1 MTETVL
7 PGTLGLRISTRV
19 SPDASWTWAPGV
31 ILAVLGAGA
40 IYFVRWR
47 EARRAPSG
55 ALPSVWRLVSFG
67 AGLLAVAA
75 ALISPLDR
83 LSEQLLVMH
92 MVQHVLLLDVVPILL
107 LLGLTRVLLR
117 PLTRRTA
124 PLERR
129 AGFLAHPVFAIV
141 FYAGAMFLWHVP
153 ALYDSALRHEGVH
166 VLEHLTFAAA
176 GGLYWWHLLSPVRGR
191 LRLGGLGPAVYMAST
206 KLLVGALGIVLTF
219 APSALY
225 AFYERAPR
233 YWGLSATDDQSIA
246 GLVMA
251 LEQSITMGIAL
262 AWLFARMLAESERE
276 EARRERF
283 GGVDSGQRTVDSG

>member
-1 MTETVL
+1 MTGL
-7 PGTLGLRISTRV
+7 LFAGARGLRISTRV

-31 ILAVLGAGA
+31 ILAILVAGA

-47 EARRAPSG
+47 EARRGSSG
-55 ALPSVWRLVSFG
+55 AAPGPWRLVSFF

-92 MVQHVLLLDVVPILL
+92 MVQHVLLLDIAPILL

-117 PLTRRTA
+117 PVTRRTTA
-124 PLERR
+124 LERR
-129 AGFLAHPVFAIV
+129 AGVLAHPAFAIV

-153 ALYDSALRHEGVH
+153 ALYDAALRQEGVH
-166 VLEHLTFAAA
+166 VLEHLTFSAA

-191 LRLGGLGPAVYMAST
+191 LRLGGLGPAAYMAST
-206 KLLVGALGIVLTF
+206 KLLVGALGIILTF
-219 APSALY
+219 APNALY
-225 AFYERAPR
+225 AFYSHSPR
-233 YWGLSATDDQSIA
+233 YWGLSATDDQSVA

-262 AWLFARMLAESERE
+262 AWLFARMLGESERE
-276 EARRERF
+276 EARAERF
-283 GGVDSGQRTVDSG
+283 GVDGA

>member
-1 MTETVL
+1 
-7 PGTLGLRISTRV
+7 V
-19 SPDASWTWAPGV
+19 SPDASWNLAPGV
-31 ILAVLGAGA
+31 IVAILGAGA

-47 EARRAPSG
+47 EARRAATG
-55 ALPSVWRLVSFG
+55 APPSVWRLLSFG

-117 PLTRRTA
+117 PVTRRTA
-124 PLERR
+124 ALERR

-141 FYAGAMFLWHVP
+141 FYAGAMFVWHIP
-153 ALYDSALRHEGVH
+153 ALYDSALRHSGVH
-166 VLEHLTFAAA
+166 VLEHLTFSAA

-191 LRLGGLGPAVYMAST
+191 LRLGGLGPAAYMAST

-219 APSALY
+219 APNALY
-225 AFYERAPR
+225 AFYEHAPR
-233 YWGLSATDDQSIA
+233 YWDLSATDDQSIA

-262 AWLFARMLAESERE
+262 AWLFARMLGESERE
-276 EARRERF
+276 EARKEQY
-283 GGVDSGQRTVDSG
+283 G